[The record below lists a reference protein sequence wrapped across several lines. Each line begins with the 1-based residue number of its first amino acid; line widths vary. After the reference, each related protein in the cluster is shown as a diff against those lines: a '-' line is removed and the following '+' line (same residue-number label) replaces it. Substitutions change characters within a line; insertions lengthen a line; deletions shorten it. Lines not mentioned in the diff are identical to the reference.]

1 MRGKW
6 NLLSEEQGHCRHQKG
21 QAKKEGRV
29 DSGLTTHRCQE
40 LGRLTRSPQV
50 GVGVESG
57 LEPGQP
63 GTHFLLA
70 SCNFLFSKREEAFC

>member
-1 MRGKW
+1 M
-6 NLLSEEQGHCRHQKG
+6 
-21 QAKKEGRV
+21 
-29 DSGLTTHRCQE
+29 
-40 LGRLTRSPQV
+40 RSPQV

-70 SCNFLFSKREEAFC
+70 RCNFLFSKGEEAFC